1 MIIAVN
7 TRLNKEVQPEGY
19 ESFMFGT
26 LDRLT
31 KKNPQHQFFFIFDKP
46 YAANMSFT
54 KNVIPIIAG
63 PKTKSNLRLQYW
75 FNYKIPALLRKHK
88 ADVFVSMEGI
98 CSLRTKTPQCLLV
111 SDLSFLQH
119 PQFIKKAQARFYKK
133 FTASFL
139 AKAKSIV
146 TVSEFSKSVIVNQY
160 KISAADVA
168 VIKPG
173 IDEIFKPTDWQEK
186 ELIKEKYTEGKAFFL
201 FSGNVNQ
208 RSNIINLLKAFSFF
222 KKRQKSN
229 MILLI
234 AGNADEAFKKE
245 LKTYKYRDEV
255 LLLENLPPNELAKI
269 NAAAY
274 ALIYPVLYSDFALPP
289 LQTMQ
294 CGVPVVTTA
303 TGALPAICGDAAL
316 YVNPDDF
323 KDIAEKMMLVFKDE
337 DKAKAMITAGKTL
350 LHKYQWDKS
359 ADLLLQAILK
369 AVNN

>member
-31 KKNPQHQFFFIFDKP
+31 KKNPQHQFLFIFDKP

-160 KISAADVA
+160 KISAADIA

-173 IDEIFKPTDWQEK
+173 IDEIFKPIDWQEK

-229 MILLI
+229 MLLLI
-234 AGNADEAFKKE
+234 AGKPGESFTKA
-245 LKTYKYRDEV
+245 LKTFKFSREV
-255 LLLENLPPNELAKI
+255 IVLNNLSKANLAKI
-269 NAAAY
+269 TAAAY
-274 ALIYPVLYSDFALPP
+274 AMIYPVLYADIAMPP
-289 LQTMQ
+289 LQAMQ
-294 CGVPVVTTA
+294 CEVPVITSN
-303 TGALPAICGDAAL
+303 TGALPSLCGKAAL
-316 YVNPDDF
+316 YVNPLDF
-323 KDIAEKMMLVFKDE
+323 NDIAESMMLVFKDE
-337 DKAKAMITAGKTL
+337 NKAKDIVKAGKIQAQL
-350 LHKYQWDKS
+350 YQWDKT
-359 ADLLLQAILK
+359 ADLLWQAILK
-369 AVNN
+369 CVN